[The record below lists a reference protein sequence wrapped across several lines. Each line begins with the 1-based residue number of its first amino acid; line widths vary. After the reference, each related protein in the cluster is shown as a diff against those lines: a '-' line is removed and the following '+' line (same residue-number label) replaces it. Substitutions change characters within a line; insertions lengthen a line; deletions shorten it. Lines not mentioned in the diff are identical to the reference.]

1 MSMNINWYPGHMKKT
16 RESIEKNLSMVDL
29 VLELIGAR
37 IPYSSQN
44 PVIDSIVKNKPR
56 IIILNK
62 SDLADE
68 MANRMWQA
76 YFRSK
81 GLDSIL
87 LDALS
92 GKGIKELLHAS
103 ERATEDI
110 RKSYEKRGVINR
122 PIRAMILGIPNVG
135 KSTLINTLAGRK
147 SAKTGNKPGVTKSNQ
162 WIKTQGRLQ
171 LLDTPGILWPKF
183 EEERVGLNLAFTGA
197 IKDEILDIE
206 TLALKF
212 IEFMKKSYP
221 ELLEKRYKI
230 VVEGSPLETMEAI
243 GRKRGC
249 IIRGGEID
257 YTKVSNLILDEF
269 RKGVLGRISLELPEE

>member
-1 MSMNINWYPGHMKKT
+1 MNINWYPGHMKKT

-29 VLELIGAR
+29 VLELIDAR

>member
-16 RESIEKNLSMVDL
+16 RECIEKNLSMVDL
-29 VLELIGAR
+29 VLELIDAR

-110 RKSYEKRGVINR
+110 RKS
-122 PIRAMILGIPNVG
+122 
-135 KSTLINTLAGRK
+135 
-147 SAKTGNKPGVTKSNQ
+147 
-162 WIKTQGRLQ
+162 
-171 LLDTPGILWPKF
+171 
-183 EEERVGLNLAFTGA
+183 
-197 IKDEILDIE
+197 
-206 TLALKF
+206 
-212 IEFMKKSYP
+212 
-221 ELLEKRYKI
+221 
-230 VVEGSPLETMEAI
+230 
-243 GRKRGC
+243 
-249 IIRGGEID
+249 
-257 YTKVSNLILDEF
+257 
-269 RKGVLGRISLELPEE
+269 